1 MKKQNLIKTLI
12 RGVLFVTLLI
22 IFYVMYMKSAIEQF
36 TKASTTVSQTTKEL
50 TEKTELEPPIFLFCV
65 DPPFKPS
72 FFKNH
77 SVTNLGI
84 EKYFWLFP
92 HTWKRFEN
100 HSAPELYLEMSRH
113 LGLDWKMMMVAL
125 DYQKWV
131 LHKFFKLMP
140 NLSACNTKQIELTFK
155 IF

>member
-1 MKKQNLIKTLI
+1 MKRQNLIKTLFQAT
-12 RGVLFVTLLI
+12 LFTILLI
-22 IFYVMYMKSAIEQF
+22 IFYFMYMKTAIEQF

-50 TEKTELEPPIFLFCV
+50 KKLEPPIFLFCV

-77 SVTNLGI
+77 SVTNLGV

-92 HTWKRFEN
+92 HTQKLFKN
-100 HSAPELYLEMSRH
+100 NFAPDLYTSMSHH
-113 LGLDWKMMMVAL
+113 LGSDWKIMMVEI

-131 LHKFFKLMP
+131 LHEFL
-140 NLSACNTKQIELTFK
+140 N
-155 IF
+155 